1 MSDIKAFDLA
11 GSPVMI
17 GSIVLYSPTGTR
29 GTVTELMSDE
39 EGTWALLDKTN
50 LYYKTEVLK
59 TIEKKDEKELS
70 EKQFT
75 LDEVNQALEKQKEFV
90 PTEMDHSNVESG
102 G

>member
-1 MSDIKAFDLA
+1 MNDIEAFDQT
-11 GSPVMI
+11 GSPLKV
-17 GSIVLYSPTGTR
+17 GSIVLYSATGTR
-29 GTVTELMSDE
+29 GMVTELLSDE
-39 EGTWALLDKTN
+39 DGKWALVDKTN
-50 LYYKTEVLK
+50 LYYKTELLK
-59 TIEKKDEKELS
+59 TIEKSEDNELG

>member
-1 MSDIKAFDLA
+1 MSDIEAFDLA
-11 GSPVMI
+11 GSPLKVGNM
-17 GSIVLYSPTGTR
+17 VLYNATGTR
-29 GTVTELMSDE
+29 GTVTELMSDK
-39 EGTWALLDKTN
+39 EGTWAFVDKTN

-59 TIEKKDEKELS
+59 KIERSEEKERIEKH
-70 EKQFT
+70 FT

>member
-1 MSDIKAFDLA
+1 MSDIMAFDLA
-11 GSPVMI
+11 GSPVKI
-17 GSIVLYSPTGTR
+17 GSIVLYSATGTR

-39 EGTWALLDKTN
+39 DGTWALVDKTN
-50 LYYKTEVLK
+50 LFYKTDVLK
-59 TIEKKDEKELS
+59 IIEKQDEKELS

-75 LDEVNQALEKQKEFV
+75 IDEVNQALEKQKEFV

>member
-1 MSDIKAFDLA
+1 MSDIEAFDLA
-11 GSPVMI
+11 GSPVKI
-17 GSIVLYSPTGTR
+17 GSNVLYSPTGTR
-29 GTVTELMSDE
+29 GTVIELLSDE
-39 EGTWALLDKTN
+39 DGTWALVDKTN

-59 TIEKKDEKELS
+59 TIERTEDKELS

>member
-1 MSDIKAFDLA
+1 MSDIEAFDLA

-17 GSIVLYSPTGTR
+17 GSTVLYSPTGTR

-39 EGTWALLDKTN
+39 DGTWALVDKTN

>member
-1 MSDIKAFDLA
+1 MSDLEAFDMA
-11 GSPVMI
+11 GSPVKV
-17 GSIVLYSPTGTR
+17 GSNVLYIATGTR
-29 GTVTELMSDE
+29 GTVTEIMSDE
-39 EGTWALLDKTN
+39 DGTWALVDKTN

-59 TIEKKDEKELS
+59 TIKRTDEKELT

-75 LDEVNQALEKQKEFV
+75 LDEVNQVLEKQKEFV

>member
-1 MSDIKAFDLA
+1 MSDTEAFDLA
-11 GSPVMI
+11 GSPIRI
-17 GSIVLYSPTGTR
+17 GSIVLYSATGTR

-39 EGTWALLDKTN
+39 DGTWALLDKTN
-50 LYYKTEVLK
+50 LFYKTEVLK
-59 TIEKKDEKELS
+59 TIEKMDEKEPG

-75 LDEVNQALEKQKEFV
+75 RDEVNQALEKQKEFV